1 LLLLIIEL
9 SLNDLFSS
17 IERGLFY
24 HLFSMR
30 AARKM
35 RTLNDNNSRRKI
47 LLLHNTYLA
56 TTTAAATIFTLTI
69 IFASTTISPVSA
81 SATVNATATTGTPSA
96 LELSSQPI
104 WNEQAT
110 STGVTSINETHSIG
124 TFIGNGTITVPDTG
138 ETINMTNNG
147 TAFISPVPGYTDTV
161 SASGREYV
169 FSEVDDDTIAITF
182 HEIIRYDPTTFAGK
196 GVIIAVFDNNA
207 TGTLAPFNGMMVV
220 GTHED
225 DPTTRAATIKLWEW
239 ESGIPILPVTTTTD
253 MEESLASPTMNT
265 TTTTVDAMDT
275 NATTAT
281 DGEEQQQTTTTIS
294 PTPML
299 E

>member
-1 LLLLIIEL
+1 MN
-9 SLNDLFSS
+9 SLNND
-17 IERGLFY
+17 
-24 HLFSMR
+24 
-30 AARKM
+30 
-35 RTLNDNNSRRKI
+35 DNNRGRISPS
-47 LLLHNTYLA
+47 HNTDLA
-56 TTTAAATIFTLTI
+56 GAAAATIFTLVI
-69 IFASTTISPVSA
+69 IFASTTITPVSA
-81 SATVNATATTGTPSA
+81 STTGSNTTTTTSSG
-96 LELSSQPI
+96 LELSPQPI
-104 WNEQAT
+104 WDEQAT
-110 STGVTSINETHSIG
+110 STSVTPINETHSIG

-169 FSEVDDDTIAITF
+169 FSEEDDDTIAITF

-207 TGTLAPFNGMMVV
+207 TGSLAPFNGMMVV

-239 ESGIPILPVTTTTD
+239 ESGIPIPAPAATTTAEESPPLSPMDTTTTTTD
-253 MEESLASPTMNT
+253 
-265 TTTTVDAMDT
+265 DAADM
-275 NATTAT
+275 NATALT
-281 DGEEQQQTTTTIS
+281 GEGLQQEQQQTTPTIPA
-294 PTPML
+294 PTPLL

>member
-1 LLLLIIEL
+1 ME
-9 SLNDLFSS
+9 
-17 IERGLFY
+17 LFY

-30 AARKM
+30 TARKM
-35 RTLNDNNSRRKI
+35 KTLNDNNSRRKI

-56 TTTAAATIFTLTI
+56 ITAAAATIFTLII
-69 IFASTTISPVSA
+69 IFASTTISPASA
-81 SATVNATATTGTPSA
+81 STSGNATATTGTPSG
-96 LELSSQPI
+96 LELSPQPI
-104 WNEQAT
+104 WDEQAT
-110 STGVTSINETHSIG
+110 STGVTPINETHSIG

-207 TGTLAPFNGMMVV
+207 TGSLAPFNGMMVV

-239 ESGIPILPVTTTTD
+239 ESGIPIPPVTTTTD

-275 NATTAT
+275 NATAAT